1 MAETITIARPYAE
14 AVFKLAVGEGTLGK
28 WSEMLQFL
36 AAVVVDPEV
45 AAIIDNPEVEEERL
59 QAFLLSVAEG
69 KLDEH
74 GQNLVKV
81 LLEND
86 RLVLLPQICELFE
99 QLKAEQGGEVEA
111 DISSAFPL
119 TDAQVKA
126 LASDLEA
133 RFGKKVT
140 TKVNVDAELIGGV
153 KIAIGDHVI
162 DSSVRAQLASMAQQL
177 KN

>member
-14 AVFKLAVGEGTLGK
+14 AVFKLAVGAGTLGK

-36 AAVVVDPEV
+36 AVVVADSEV

-81 LLEND
+81 LLENG
-86 RLVLLPQICELFE
+86 RLVLLPQIRELFE
-99 QLKAEQGGEVEA
+99 QLKAEQGGELEA
-111 DISSAFPL
+111 EISSAFPL
-119 TDAQVKA
+119 TDAQAKA
-126 LASDLEA
+126 LASDLEV

-140 TKVNVDAELIGGV
+140 TKINVDADLIGGV

>member
-14 AVFKLAVGEGTLGK
+14 AVFKLALQDGTLGK
-28 WSEMLQFL
+28 WSEMLQFV
-36 AAVVVDPEV
+36 AAVVADPEV
-45 AAIIDNPEVEEERL
+45 AELIGNPEVGADRL

-69 KLDEH
+69 RLDEH
-74 GQNLVKV
+74 GQNLIKV

-86 RLVLLPQICELFE
+86 RLALLPQIRELFE
-99 QLKAEQGGEVEA
+99 QLKAEQGGELEA

-119 TDAQVKA
+119 TEPQVKA
-126 LASDLEA
+126 LASELET

-140 TKVNVDAELIGGV
+140 TKVSVDAELIGGV